1 RPRPPR
7 RSRRQGHHRAFAALP
22 SWMDYFDRIHHY
34 NGYCVFMQE
43 IFTKNA
49 ADAPP
54 RRGIGPGGFPSVF
67 TEND

>member
-1 RPRPPR
+1 
-7 RSRRQGHHRAFAALP
+7 
-22 SWMDYFDRIHHY
+22 MDYFDRIHHY
-34 NGYCVFMQE
+34 TGYCVFMQE

-54 RRGIGPGGFPSVF
+54 RRGIGSGGFPSVF